1 MKRLNVSIVA
11 LVSALA
17 VPAHAQDFEL
27 DEIVVTAVKTA
38 IERIRTG
45 VSVSVVNPTAK
56 PGPTSMVESLN
67 RLPGVSV
74 STQGALG
81 SVARLR
87 IRGADQRYIAVFVDG
102 IRVTDPTATQTEYD
116 FGTLPS
122 ANIGR
127 IEVLRGSQS
136 ALWGGS
142 AVGGVVTIET
152 ARATEDGT
160 SQQVQ
165 AEAGRYDTRSLSYGL
180 THKQGAL
187 DTTLNLSHFV
197 TGGYSAFDGGTEADG
212 AEVNR
217 MSATLRYQV
226 NGTLALGGAL
236 FHQRG
241 SNEFDGFALV
251 PYDDVQFIDP
261 DPDDEFDFGFFFID
275 QANSQKRAESGGRL
289 FAELS
294 FGNTEHVFDVTRYQV
309 GREVSDEN
317 GFNTFDGSRTTVSW
331 QATTDLSDAL
341 TLVYGADTMLEEAEY
356 SPLPSGI
363 ADTRISGAFG
373 QALWAVNGQL
383 DVSATARLDNNSSFG
398 TFETGRV
405 SVAYR
410 PNGATTLRGAIA
422 SGFRAPSIDERFGDY
437 LLTQGFIGNP
447 GLTPEES
454 LSYELGVEH
463 DFGNGAVF
471 SATLFRLEVDNLIT
485 STADFSTLENITAG
499 TSVRKGVEMSA
510 GVSLGARATL
520 DIGYTYTDASRPD
533 RNPRSFIFDREKRI
547 GLVPRHELTL
557 TLEGEITDRLSA
569 GASVK
574 HVADRLNDF
583 ASAPM
588 PDYTV
593 VGVDASYQ
601 VSDTAEAY
609 LRIENLFDE
618 DYQTSEGYGTSGR
631 AAFVGL
637 RATF

>member
-152 ARATEDGT
+152 PRATEDGT

-241 SNEFDGFALV
+241 SNEFDGFNNLTFAL
-251 PYDDVQFIDP
+251 
-261 DPDDEFDFGFFFID
+261 ED
-275 QANSQKRAESGGRL
+275 QANGQTRKETGVRL

-294 FGNTEHVFDVTRYQV
+294 LGNTEHVFDLTRYV
-309 GREVSDEN
+309 VAREITDDN
-317 GFNTFDGSRTTVSW
+317 GFNTFDGSRTTFGW
-331 QATTDLSDAL
+331 QGTTDLSEAL
-341 TLVYGADTMLEEAEY
+341 TLVYGADTMLEEAQY
-356 SPLPSGI
+356 SRLPGGI
-363 ADTRISGAFG
+363 GDTRISGAFV

-383 DVSATARLDNNSSFG
+383 DISATLRADNHSTFG
-398 TFETGRV
+398 NFETGRL
-405 SVAYR
+405 SLAYR
-410 PNGATTLRGAIA
+410 PDGATTLRGAIA
-422 SGFRAPSIDERFGDY
+422 TGFRAPSIDELFGDY
-437 LLTQGFIGNP
+437 PTQAFVGKP
-447 GLTPEES
+447 DLTPEES
-454 LSYELGVEH
+454 LSYELGIERE
-463 DFGNGAVF
+463 FGNGAVV
-471 SATLFRLEVDNLIT
+471 SATLFRLDVENQIAYDACPAVDPANW
-485 STADFSTLENITAG
+485 DFSCQPGTINSLENILG
-499 TSVRKGVEMSA
+499 TSKRQGVEIAANMP
-510 GVSLGARATL
+510 LGDRTNLGLA
-520 DIGYTYTDASRPD
+520 YTYSDAKRQTGT
-533 RNPRSFIFDREKRI
+533 RI

-557 TLEGEITDRLSA
+557 TLEGEISDRLSA

-618 DYQTSEGYGTSGR
+618 DYQTSEGYSTSGR

>member
-1 MKRLNVSIVA
+1 
-11 LVSALA
+11 
-17 VPAHAQDFEL
+17 
-27 DEIVVTAVKTA
+27 
-38 IERIRTG
+38 
-45 VSVSVVNPTAK
+45 
-56 PGPTSMVESLN
+56 
-67 RLPGVSV
+67 
-74 STQGALG
+74 
-81 SVARLR
+81 
-87 IRGADQRYIAVFVDG
+87 
-102 IRVTDPTATQTEYD
+102 
-116 FGTLPS
+116 
-122 ANIGR
+122 
-127 IEVLRGSQS
+127 
-136 ALWGGS
+136 
-142 AVGGVVTIET
+142 VTIDT
-152 ARATEDGT
+152 PRATEDGT
-160 SQQVQ
+160 SQQVL
-165 AEAGRYDTRSLSYGL
+165 AEAGRYDTRALSYGL
-180 THKQGAL
+180 SHKQGAL

-217 MSATLRYQV
+217 ISATLRYQV

-241 SNEFDGFALV
+241 SNEFDGYRATF
-251 PYDDVQFIDP
+251 PFP
-261 DPDDEFDFGFFFID
+261 FED
-275 QANSQKRAESGGRL
+275 QANSQQRAESGGRL

-294 FGNTEHVFDVTRYQV
+294 HGDTEHVFDVTRYQV
-309 GREVSDEN
+309 GREISDEN

-331 QATTDLSDAL
+331 QGTTELSDAMK
-341 TLVYGADTMLEEAEY
+341 LVYGADTMLEEAEY
-356 SPLPSGI
+356 SQLPSGI

-383 DVSATARLDNNSSFG
+383 DVSATGRVDHNSSFG

-447 GLTPEES
+447 GLKPEES

-463 DFGNGAVF
+463 AFGTGAVV

-485 STADFSTLENITAG
+485 STADFSTLENIIAG
-499 TSVRKGVEMSA
+499 PSVRQGIEMSA

-520 DIGYTYTDASRPD
+520 DIGYTYTDANRPD
-533 RNPRSFIFDREKRI
+533 RNPISNIFDREKRI

-557 TLEGEITDRLSA
+557 TVQGDITDRLSA

-574 HVADRLNDF
+574 HLADRMNDF
-583 ASAPM
+583 ASAAM

-593 VGVDASYQ
+593 VGAEAAYQ
-601 VSDTAEAY
+601 LNDTAEAY

-618 DYQTSEGYGTSGR
+618 DYETSSGYGTSGR

-637 RATF
+637 RAKF

>member
-17 VPAHAQDFEL
+17 VPAQAQDFEL

-45 VSVSVVNPTAK
+45 VSVSVVNPTGK

-81 SVARLR
+81 SAARLR

-241 SNEFDGFALV
+241 SNEFDGFNNLTFAL
-251 PYDDVQFIDP
+251 
-261 DPDDEFDFGFFFID
+261 ED
-275 QANSQKRAESGGRL
+275 QANGQTRKETGVRL
-289 FAELS
+289 LAELS
-294 FGNTEHVFDVTRYQV
+294 LGNTEHVFDLTRYV
-309 GREVSDEN
+309 VAREITDDN
-317 GFNTFDGSRTTVSW
+317 GFNTFDGSRTTFGW
-331 QATTDLSDAL
+331 QGTTDLSEAL
-341 TLVYGADTMLEEAEY
+341 TLVYGADTMLEEAQY
-356 SPLPSGI
+356 SRLPGGI
-363 ADTRISGAFG
+363 GDTRISGAFA

-383 DVSATARLDNNSSFG
+383 DISATLRADNHSTFG
-398 TFETGRV
+398 NFETGRL
-405 SVAYR
+405 SLAYR
-410 PNGATTLRGAIA
+410 PDGATTLRGAIA
-422 SGFRAPSIDERFGDY
+422 TGFRAPSIDELFGDY
-437 LLTQGFIGNP
+437 PTQAFVGNP
-447 GLTPEES
+447 DLTPEES
-454 LSYELGVEH
+454 LSYELGIERE
-463 DFGNGAVF
+463 FGNGAVV
-471 SATLFRLEVDNLIT
+471 SATLFRLDVENQIAYDACPAVDPANW
-485 STADFSTLENITAG
+485 DFSCQPGTINSLENILG
-499 TSVRKGVEMSA
+499 TSKRQGVEIAANMP
-510 GVSLGARATL
+510 LGDRTNLGLA
-520 DIGYTYTDASRPD
+520 YTYSDAKRQTGT
-533 RNPRSFIFDREKRI
+533 RI

-583 ASAPM
+583 ASVPM

-618 DYQTSEGYGTSGR
+618 DYQTSEGYSTSGR

-637 RATF
+637 RAKF